1 MNKDNINN
9 NEITEENN
17 SVYDSENNTTENSSE
32 NNFEEGEA
40 LDNIE
45 TSGEETAKSE
55 DSSNQNKE
63 TKKKGKKNKKDQQEF
78 SLVREILSWVKIF
91 VIAVVI
97 AFVVNNVIIMNANV
111 PSGSMLNTIQ
121 IGDRMIGL
129 RTAYLFS
136 DPQRGDIVIFENPD
150 FNENSPS
157 DEKYYVKRVIGLP
170 GDKVVIKNAKI
181 YINDSKTPL
190 EEPYLPEEW
199 TEVNGSDE
207 PLTYNVPEDS
217 YFMLG
222 DNRNRSSD
230 ARYWTNTF
238 VKRDGII
245 AKAEFKYWSQGK
257 VDVEKFEHETYSID
271 NKSSK

>member
-40 LDNIE
+40 LDNTE

-129 RTAYLFS
+129 RTAYWFS

-230 ARYWTNTF
+230 A
-238 VKRDGII
+238 
-245 AKAEFKYWSQGK
+245 
-257 VDVEKFEHETYSID
+257 ID

>member
-129 RTAYLFS
+129 RTAYWFS

-157 DEKYYVKRVIGLP
+157 D
-170 GDKVVIKNAKI
+170 
-181 YINDSKTPL
+181 
-190 EEPYLPEEW
+190 
-199 TEVNGSDE
+199 
-207 PLTYNVPEDS
+207 
-217 YFMLG
+217 
-222 DNRNRSSD
+222 
-230 ARYWTNTF
+230 
-238 VKRDGII
+238 
-245 AKAEFKYWSQGK
+245 
-257 VDVEKFEHETYSID
+257 
-271 NKSSK
+271 